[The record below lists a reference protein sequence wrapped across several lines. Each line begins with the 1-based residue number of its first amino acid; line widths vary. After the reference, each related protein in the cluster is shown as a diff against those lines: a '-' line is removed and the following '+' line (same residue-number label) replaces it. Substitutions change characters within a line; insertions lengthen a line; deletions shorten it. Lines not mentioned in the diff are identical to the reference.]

1 VSAPTKV
8 VPPVADQRSAREEA
22 RDFLLQTLEDGPKP
36 QLEVQAEASKLHI
49 SVASLRRAKGDLGIR
64 PRKTADH
71 WECGAFRPWRRAPAR
86 SKMRRPRRVITLRLL

>member
-1 VSAPTKV
+1 V

-49 SVASLRRAKGDLGIR
+49 SIASLRPAKGDLGIR

-71 WECGAFRPWRRAPAR
+71 WEWGLPSLEKGAGEIQDAQAPEGDHLEA
-86 SKMRRPRRVITLRLL
+86 SLG